1 MENIPCEV
9 SSRGSGAGSRWGFA
23 ALATVLLSFGVG
35 AATAAFT
42 LVNDLAPHAAPY
54 VACETMLQLSS
65 GPPHAD
71 IPSADMIQERVAES
85 YRAAYESSYQA
96 RYEAAGNV
104 AGAWTSMTDDLDGR
118 PLAPLFAAGALA
130 MLVAC
135 ARGAARM
142 LATPHSPAVAAV
154 SAIGALLVS
163 AMLIDVLGLPA
174 MGLRAAAFAICVS
187 MLAVRF
193 ARTARIDRMI
203 AAA

>member
-1 MENIPCEV
+1 MQNIPCEV

-65 GPPHAD
+65 GPPHAVISD
-71 IPSADMIQERVAES
+71 TISVVR
-85 YRAAYESSYQA
+85 YQA

>member
-1 MENIPCEV
+1 M
-9 SSRGSGAGSRWGFA
+9 
-23 ALATVLLSFGVG
+23 ATVLLSFGVG

-65 GPPHAD
+65 GPPHEVVSDTISVVTSRFARESAD
-71 IPSADMIQERVAES
+71 IPSADVIQERVAES

-96 RYEAAGNV
+96 RYEAAGKA
-104 AGAWTSMTDDLDGR
+104 AGAWSSMTDDLDGR

-135 ARGAARM
+135 ARGASRM
-142 LATPHSPAVAAV
+142 LAAPHSPAVAAV

-193 ARTARIDRMI
+193 ARTARIDMMI

>member
-54 VACETMLQLSS
+54 VACETMLHLSS
-65 GPPHAD
+65 GPPHAVISD
-71 IPSADMIQERVAES
+71 TISVVR
-85 YRAAYESSYQA
+85 YQA
-96 RYEAAGNV
+96 RYDAAGNA
-104 AGAWTSMTDDLDGR
+104 AGAWSSMTDDLDGR

-142 LATPHSPAVAAV
+142 LAAPHSPAVAAV

-193 ARTARIDRMI
+193 ARTARIDMMI